1 MLHLYTQICLSIFQ
15 SYVSFISIKF
25 HWLILHQLLIYL
37 IHTCSC
43 FYIQVVIIVSW
54 IWMFDVRFTLTLS
67 QKVTRDTR
75 SKTVI
80 QCQPLKDLHWFS
92 ILFLKAG
99 SWRTIIEKSLSGAIM
114 ISYICERIF
123 MKKMSSS
130 ECKCLMT
137 QSALSLN

>member
-67 QKVTRDTR
+67 
-75 SKTVI
+75 
-80 QCQPLKDLHWFS
+80 
-92 ILFLKAG
+92 
-99 SWRTIIEKSLSGAIM
+99 
-114 ISYICERIF
+114 
-123 MKKMSSS
+123 
-130 ECKCLMT
+130 
-137 QSALSLN
+137 